1 MEAICLLKPD
11 SIMIPTRQQL
21 QDTAHQMEDKFD
33 LPRFAHGVDGVVVKP
48 RGIPDEDVGKKY
60 WN

>member
-1 MEAICLLKPD
+1 
-11 SIMIPTRQQL
+11 
-21 QDTAHQMEDKFD
+21 MEDKFD

-48 RGIPDEDVGKKY
+48 HGIPDGDVGKKY